1 MSQQSEI
8 EQVSSWGGSESWV
21 RTLDA
26 NLKSLQ
32 EANKFYSEVVRLQHL
47 NLGWF
52 QENFMRGGQSLFVAL
67 EFVERGRIFFS
78 RSVKIGTRKY
88 DCLPAKTAKE
98 LLGEIVG
105 RLIGVQRYDGG
116 FVDGFALVLT
126 EVDGLP
132 SKNLQAIIP
141 VGEIKRVSKVLL
153 RRKSQAKIPRKLHT
167 TYCGSYQVATIFKFE
182 S

>member
-98 LLGEIVG
+98 L
-105 RLIGVQRYDGG
+105 RA
-116 FVDGFALVLT
+116 ALRDI
-126 EVDGLP
+126 EKG
-132 SKNLQAIIP
+132 KNLSPAFSSGKEMDAYLGI
-141 VGEIKRVSKVLL
+141 
-153 RRKSQAKIPRKLHT
+153 
-167 TYCGSYQVATIFKFE
+167 
-182 S
+182 